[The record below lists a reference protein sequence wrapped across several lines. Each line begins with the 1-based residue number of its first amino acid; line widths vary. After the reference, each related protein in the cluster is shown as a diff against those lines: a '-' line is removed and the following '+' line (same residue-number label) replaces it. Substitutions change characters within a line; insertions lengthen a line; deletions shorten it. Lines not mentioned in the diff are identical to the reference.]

1 MSNYYDEYFGY
12 EDIGLKRHKISDT
25 IKWVI
30 IFLLMTGVIGAVIT
44 LFVMLDRQTTVTEIG
59 PEAYTIATLDENGVQ
74 TEGDTSIVTRDMFA
88 ANGLKVE
95 LEDEASI
102 TYQLFFYDGEGN
114 FISAT
119 GDLSADFDGE
129 IPENAAY
136 AKCEVT
142 PMADEDGKVDLT
154 EVLGYVGQVTITVN
168 R

>member
-30 IFLLMTGVIGAVIT
+30 IFLIAIGLIGAVVT

-59 PEAYTIATLDENGVQ
+59 VEAYTIATLDENGEQ
-74 TEGDTSIVTRDMFA
+74 TEDDTAIVTRDTFTTD
-88 ANGLKVE
+88 GLKVE
-95 LEDEASI
+95 LADEASV

-136 AKCEVT
+136 AKCEIT
-142 PMADEDGKVDLT
+142 PTADEDGKVDLS
-154 EVLGYVGQVTITVN
+154 EVLGYAGQVTITVN
-168 R
+168 K

>member
-1 MSNYYDEYFGY
+1 MGNYYDESFGY
-12 EDIGLKRHKISDT
+12 EDICLKRHKISDT

-59 PEAYTIATLDENGVQ
+59 PEAYTIATLDENGEEV
-74 TEGDTSIVTRDMFA
+74 EGDTAIVTRDMFTTD
-88 ANGLKVE
+88 GLKVE
-95 LEDEASI
+95 LSDEASV
-102 TYQLFFYDGEGN
+102 TYRLFFYDGEGN

-154 EVLGYVGQVTITVN
+154 EVLGYAGQVTITVN

>member
-1 MSNYYDEYFGY
+1 MGNYYDEYFGY

-59 PEAYTIATLDENGVQ
+59 PEAYTIATLDENGEEV
-74 TEGDTSIVTRDMFA
+74 EGDTAIVTRDMFTTD
-88 ANGLKVE
+88 GLKVE
-95 LEDEASI
+95 LSDEASV
-102 TYQLFFYDGEGN
+102 TYRLFFYDGEGN

-154 EVLGYVGQVTITVN
+154 EVLGYAGQVTITVN
-168 R
+168 K

>member
-1 MSNYYDEYFGY
+1 MARYT
-12 EDIGLKRHKISDT
+12 LKKHAAADT

-30 IFLLMTGVIGAVIT
+30 IFLLMIGVIGAVVT
-44 LFVMLDRQTTVTEIG
+44 LFVMLDRNTTVTEIG
-59 PEAYTIATLDENGVQ
+59 AEQYIIGGLDDEGAAA
-74 TEGDTSIVTRDMFA
+74 EGDTSIVTRGTFTTD
-88 ANGLKVE
+88 GLKVE
-95 LEDEASI
+95 LADEASV

-136 AKCEVT
+136 AKCEIT
-142 PMADEDGKVDLT
+142 PTADEDGKVDLI
-154 EVLGYVGQVTITVN
+154 EVLGYAGQVTISIN

>member
-1 MSNYYDEYFGY
+1 MGNYYDEYFGY

-59 PEAYTIATLDENGVQ
+59 PEAYTVATLDENGEEV
-74 TEGDTSIVTRDMFA
+74 EGDTAIVTRDMFTTD
-88 ANGLKVE
+88 GLKVE
-95 LEDEASI
+95 LSDEASV
-102 TYQLFFYDGEGN
+102 TYRLFFYDGEGN

-142 PMADEDGKVDLT
+142 PTADEDGKVDLT
-154 EVLGYVGQVTITVN
+154 EVLGYAGQVTITVN

>member
-30 IFLLMTGVIGAVIT
+30 IFLLMIGVIGAVIT

-119 GDLSADFDGE
+119 GDLYDDFDGE
-129 IPENAAY
+129 IPENTAY

-142 PMADEDGKVDLT
+142 PTADEDGKVDLT

>member
-30 IFLLMTGVIGAVIT
+30 IFLLMIGVIGAVIT

-95 LEDEASI
+95 LSDEASV
-102 TYQLFFYDGEGN
+102 TYRLFFYDGEGN

-119 GDLSADFDGE
+119 GDLYADFDGE

-142 PMADEDGKVDLT
+142 PTADEDGKVDLT
-154 EVLGYVGQVTITVN
+154 EVLGYAGQVTITVN